1 MSKNKKKTKTSNK
14 SLTKRANDVAVATK
28 AMVVYSEPR
37 EEYGYD
43 CNSEYRP
50 EGETPLLT
58 NGDNQSYGLYIKR
71 KEEKTK
77 TKVHFNPAALFSGI
91 GGSILS
97 VLIGGAMAMLSNF
110 LPDLLG
116 GIQPDD
122 APAAATSVNSMLA
135 TWSQHICMILGVL
148 ICIIG
153 IFKLASSIMRGSYDG
168 ESLFW
173 TEKVKAK
180 PKEKLEQFKV
190 KMPNELSQDLLEEP
204 VKQ

>member
-1 MSKNKKKTKTSNK
+1 MGKNKKKTKTSNK
-14 SLTKRANDVAVATK
+14 SLTRRASDVAVATK

-43 CNSEYRP
+43 CNSEYRT

-77 TKVHFNPAALFSGI
+77 TKVHFNPGAIFSGLGLPI
-91 GGSILS
+91 FMM
-97 VLIGGAMAMLSNF
+97 LIGGVVMLVPSF
-110 LPDLLG
+110 LKDVMGEVPKIPGMSESATSSMMEMMSIIPVILG
-116 GIQPDD
+116 GVMCL
-122 APAAATSVNSMLA
+122 TS
-135 TWSQHICMILGVL
+135 
-148 ICIIG
+148 
-153 IFKLASSIMRGSYDG
+153 IFKIAQKLMRGETGG
-168 ESLFW
+168 EEIFW

-190 KMPNELSQDLLEEP
+190 KMPNELSQDLLEESA
-204 VKQ
+204 KQ